1 MRQDEGKESTS
12 QSESQAG
19 EQDGQQVQ
27 QPAKPDPAK
36 ASEVK
41 KFSHAEALTNCRLDP
56 TGKYV
61 FAGAEDFGVYR
72 WDLETGEKVIYRGVH
87 DSWVRRIDFSVDGK
101 QILTSGWDGRIV
113 VWDVEP
119 ESLKTVE
126 LPVEKDTDETTA
138 NSGEKSDGETKPE
151 IERVVDSPVRVIE
164 AHRGFSRWVHAGP
177 QGKYI
182 ATCGNDKIV
191 KLWDARRWKLKKEF
205 VGHGRH
211 PYAVMIHPDGE
222 SLVSEDLMG
231 EIFVWNAK
239 TGQRTRE
246 LKSVMT
252 GFDNKFQADM
262 GGARDMAFNADGS
275 LLGCAGIT
283 NVVNSFAGQQDPI
296 ICIVDWQSKEI
307 TSHLRTKSNA
317 AGIAWGVHFHPE
329 GYVVGAMGN
338 QNGKGTVEFWSLAD
352 EVEEPAEAKP
362 MSEGCEDGASDDS
375 ADDKTEEKKPRDI
388 KPFHVVEVDKAVRG
402 LDFTADG
409 RRFVIACSDGSLRI
423 YDM

>member
-1 MRQDEGKESTS
+1 MRFDETQTPEMDEGVPMPENS
-12 QSESQAG
+12 G
-19 EQDGQQVQ
+19 
-27 QPAKPDPAK
+27 KPDPKKAK
-36 ASEVK
+36 ELK
-41 KFSHAEALTNCRLDP
+41 QFTHGEALTNCRLDP
-56 TGKYV
+56 SGKYV

-72 WDLETGEKVIYRGVH
+72 WEIETGEKVVYRGAH
-87 DSWVRRIDFSVDGK
+87 DSWVRRIDFSSDGK
-101 QILTSGWDGRIV
+101 QVLTSGWDGRVV
-113 VWDVEP
+113 VWDVQP
-119 ESLKTVE
+119 ETIQAVE
-126 LPVEKDTDETTA
+126 LPVEQTESEDDSEPVEPKVEL
-138 NSGEKSDGETKPE
+138 
-151 IERVVDSPVRVIE
+151 VVDKPVRIVE

-177 QGKYI
+177 NGKYI
-182 ATCGNDKIV
+182 ATCGNDKII

-296 ICIVDWQSKEI
+296 ICVVDWATKEI
-307 TSHLRTKSNA
+307 SSHLRTKSNS
-317 AGIAWGVHFHPE
+317 AGVAWGVRFHPE
-329 GYVVGAMGN
+329 GFVVGAMGN

-352 EVEEPAEAKP
+352 EEASESAAPKEEAAGCDDHAAPEEPV
-362 MSEGCEDGASDDS
+362 
-375 ADDKTEEKKPRDI
+375 EEKKPREI
-388 KPFHVVEVDKAVRG
+388 KPFHVVEVNKPVRG
-402 LDFTADG
+402 IDFTEDG
-409 RRFVIACSDGSLRI
+409 RRFVIACSDGSLRV
-423 YDM
+423 YEM

>member
-1 MRQDEGKESTS
+1 M
-12 QSESQAG
+12 
-19 EQDGQQVQ
+19 
-27 QPAKPDPAK
+27 QP
-36 ASEVK
+36 
-41 KFSHAEALTNCRLDP
+41 
-56 TGKYV
+56 
-61 FAGAEDFGVYR
+61 
-72 WDLETGEKVIYRGVH
+72 ETI
-87 DSWVRRIDFSVDGK
+87 
-101 QILTSGWDGRIV
+101 Q
-113 VWDVEP
+113 
-119 ESLKTVE
+119 TVE
-126 LPVEKDTDETTA
+126 LPVEQTESEDASEPVEPKVEL
-138 NSGEKSDGETKPE
+138 
-151 IERVVDSPVRVIE
+151 VVDKPVRSVE

-177 QGKYI
+177 NGKYI
-182 ATCGNDKIV
+182 ATCGNDKII

-296 ICIVDWQSKEI
+296 ICVVDWATKEI
-307 TSHLRTKSNA
+307 SSHLRTKSNS
-317 AGIAWGVHFHPE
+317 AGVAWGVRFHPE
-329 GYVVGAMGN
+329 GFVVGAMGN

-352 EVEEPAEAKP
+352 EEASESAAPKEEAAGCDDHAAPEEPV
-362 MSEGCEDGASDDS
+362 
-375 ADDKTEEKKPRDI
+375 EEKKPREI
-388 KPFHVVEVDKAVRG
+388 KPFHVVEVNKPVRG
-402 LDFTADG
+402 IDFTEDG
-409 RRFVIACSDGSLRI
+409 RRFVIACSDGSLRV
-423 YDM
+423 YAM

>member
-1 MRQDEGKESTS
+1 MRFDETQIPEMDEVVPMPESS
-12 QSESQAG
+12 G
-19 EQDGQQVQ
+19 
-27 QPAKPDPAK
+27 KPDPKKAK
-36 ASEVK
+36 EIK
-41 KFSHAEALTNCRLDP
+41 QFTHGEALTNCRLDP
-56 TGKYV
+56 SGKYV
-61 FAGAEDFGVYR
+61 FVGAEDFGVYR
-72 WDLETGEKVIYRGVH
+72 WEIETGEKVVYRGVH
-87 DSWVRRIDFSVDGK
+87 DSWVRRIDFSIDGK
-101 QILTSGWDGRIV
+101 QVLTSGWDGRVV
-113 VWDVEP
+113 VWDVQP
-119 ESLKTVE
+119 ETIQTVE
-126 LPVEKDTDETTA
+126 LPVEQTESEDASEPVEPKVEL
-138 NSGEKSDGETKPE
+138 
-151 IERVVDSPVRVIE
+151 VVDKPVRIVE

-177 QGKYI
+177 NGKYI
-182 ATCGNDKIV
+182 ATCGNDKII

-296 ICIVDWQSKEI
+296 ICVVDWATKEI
-307 TSHLRTKSNA
+307 SSHLRTKSNS
-317 AGIAWGVHFHPE
+317 AGVAWGVRFHPE
-329 GYVVGAMGN
+329 GFVVGAMGN

-352 EVEEPAEAKP
+352 EEASESAAPKEEAAGCDDHVVPEEPV
-362 MSEGCEDGASDDS
+362 
-375 ADDKTEEKKPRDI
+375 EEKKPREI
-388 KPFHVVEVDKAVRG
+388 KPFHVVEVNKPVRG
-402 LDFTADG
+402 IDFTEDG
-409 RRFVIACSDGSLRI
+409 RRFVIACSDGSLRV
-423 YDM
+423 YAM

>member
-1 MRQDEGKESTS
+1 MRFDETQIPEMDEVVPMPESS
-12 QSESQAG
+12 G
-19 EQDGQQVQ
+19 
-27 QPAKPDPAK
+27 KPDPKKAK
-36 ASEVK
+36 EIK
-41 KFSHAEALTNCRLDP
+41 QFTHGEALTNCRLDP
-56 TGKYV
+56 SGKYV
-61 FAGAEDFGVYR
+61 FVGAEDFGVYR
-72 WDLETGEKVIYRGVH
+72 WEIETGEKVVYRGAH
-87 DSWVRRIDFSVDGK
+87 DSWVRRIDFSIDGK
-101 QILTSGWDGRIV
+101 QVLTSGWDGRVV
-113 VWDVEP
+113 VWDVQP
-119 ESLKTVE
+119 ETIQTVE
-126 LPVEKDTDETTA
+126 LPVEQTESEDASEPVEPKVEL
-138 NSGEKSDGETKPE
+138 
-151 IERVVDSPVRVIE
+151 VVDKPVRIVE

-177 QGKYI
+177 NGKYI
-182 ATCGNDKIV
+182 ATCGNDKII

-296 ICIVDWQSKEI
+296 ICVVDWATKEI
-307 TSHLRTKSNA
+307 SSHLRTKSNS
-317 AGIAWGVHFHPE
+317 AGVAWGVRFHPE
-329 GYVVGAMGN
+329 GFVVGAMGN

-352 EVEEPAEAKP
+352 EEASESAAPKEEAVGCDDHAAPEEPV
-362 MSEGCEDGASDDS
+362 
-375 ADDKTEEKKPRDI
+375 EEKKPREI
-388 KPFHVVEVDKAVRG
+388 KPFHVVEVNKPVRG
-402 LDFTADG
+402 IDFTEDG
-409 RRFVIACSDGSLRI
+409 RRFVIACSDGSLRV
-423 YDM
+423 YAM

>member
-1 MRQDEGKESTS
+1 MRFDETQTPEMDEVVPMPENSG
-12 QSESQAG
+12 
-19 EQDGQQVQ
+19 
-27 QPAKPDPAK
+27 KPDPKKAK
-36 ASEVK
+36 ELK
-41 KFSHAEALTNCRLDP
+41 QFTHGEALTNCRLDP
-56 TGKYV
+56 SGKYV

-72 WDLETGEKVIYRGVH
+72 WEIETGEKVVYRGAH
-87 DSWVRRIDFSVDGK
+87 DSWVRRIDFSSDGK
-101 QILTSGWDGRIV
+101 QVLTSGWDGRVV
-113 VWDVEP
+113 VWDVQP
-119 ESLKTVE
+119 ETIQAVE
-126 LPVEKDTDETTA
+126 LPVEQTESEDDSEPVEPKVEL
-138 NSGEKSDGETKPE
+138 
-151 IERVVDSPVRVIE
+151 VVDKPVRIVE

-177 QGKYI
+177 NGKYI
-182 ATCGNDKIV
+182 ATCGNDKII

-296 ICIVDWQSKEI
+296 ICVVDWATKEI
-307 TSHLRTKSNA
+307 SSHLRTKSNS
-317 AGIAWGVHFHPE
+317 AGVAWGVRFHPE
-329 GYVVGAMGN
+329 GFVVGAMGN
-338 QNGKGTVEFWSLAD
+338 QNGKGTVEFLSL
-352 EVEEPAEAKP
+352 
-362 MSEGCEDGASDDS
+362 
-375 ADDKTEEKKPRDI
+375 I
-388 KPFHVVEVDKAVRG
+388 H
-402 LDFTADG
+402 
-409 RRFVIACSDGSLRI
+409 I
-423 YDM
+423 

>member
-1 MRQDEGKESTS
+1 MRFDETQTPEMDEVVPMPENSG
-12 QSESQAG
+12 
-19 EQDGQQVQ
+19 
-27 QPAKPDPAK
+27 KPDPKKAK
-36 ASEVK
+36 ELK
-41 KFSHAEALTNCRLDP
+41 QFTHGEALTNCRLDP
-56 TGKYV
+56 SGKYV

-72 WDLETGEKVIYRGVH
+72 WEIETGEKVVYRGAH
-87 DSWVRRIDFSVDGK
+87 DSWVRRIDFSIDGK
-101 QILTSGWDGRIV
+101 QVLTSGWDGRVV
-113 VWDVEP
+113 VWDVQP
-119 ESLKTVE
+119 ETIQTVE
-126 LPVEKDTDETTA
+126 LPVEQTESEDASEPVEPKVEL
-138 NSGEKSDGETKPE
+138 
-151 IERVVDSPVRVIE
+151 VVDKPVRIVE

-177 QGKYI
+177 NGKYI
-182 ATCGNDKIV
+182 ATCGNDKII

-296 ICIVDWQSKEI
+296 ICVVDWATKEI
-307 TSHLRTKSNA
+307 SSHLRTKSNS
-317 AGIAWGVHFHPE
+317 AGVAWGVRFHPE
-329 GYVVGAMGN
+329 GFVVGAMGN

-352 EVEEPAEAKP
+352 EEASESAAPKEEAAGCDDHVVPEEPV
-362 MSEGCEDGASDDS
+362 
-375 ADDKTEEKKPRDI
+375 EEKKPREI
-388 KPFHVVEVDKAVRG
+388 KPFHVVEVNKPVRG
-402 LDFTADG
+402 IDFTEDG
-409 RRFVIACSDGSLRI
+409 RRFVIACSDGSLRV
-423 YDM
+423 YAM

>member
-1 MRQDEGKESTS
+1 MRFDETQIPEMDEVVPMPESS
-12 QSESQAG
+12 G
-19 EQDGQQVQ
+19 
-27 QPAKPDPAK
+27 KPDPKKAK
-36 ASEVK
+36 ELK
-41 KFSHAEALTNCRLDP
+41 QFTHGEALTNCRLDP
-56 TGKYV
+56 SGKYV

-72 WDLETGEKVIYRGVH
+72 WEIETGEKVVYRGAH
-87 DSWVRRIDFSVDGK
+87 DSWVRRIDFSIDGK
-101 QILTSGWDGRIV
+101 QVLTSGWDGRVV
-113 VWDVEP
+113 VWDVQP
-119 ESLKTVE
+119 ETIQTVE
-126 LPVEKDTDETTA
+126 LPVEQTESEDASEPVEPKVEL
-138 NSGEKSDGETKPE
+138 
-151 IERVVDSPVRVIE
+151 VVDKPVRIVE

-177 QGKYI
+177 NGKYI
-182 ATCGNDKIV
+182 ATCGNDKII

-296 ICIVDWQSKEI
+296 ICVVDWATKEI
-307 TSHLRTKSNA
+307 SSHLRTKSNS
-317 AGIAWGVHFHPE
+317 AGVAWGVRFHPE
-329 GYVVGAMGN
+329 GFVVGAMGN

-352 EVEEPAEAKP
+352 EEASESAAPKEEAVGCDDHAAPEEPV
-362 MSEGCEDGASDDS
+362 
-375 ADDKTEEKKPRDI
+375 EEKKPREI
-388 KPFHVVEVDKAVRG
+388 KPFHVVEVNKPVRG
-402 LDFTADG
+402 IDFTEDG
-409 RRFVIACSDGSLRI
+409 RRFVIACSDGSLRV
-423 YDM
+423 YAM